1 MGIKMNRAMYNGQEI
16 KISEYDVNKAY
27 GKLKCY
33 YCNANISF
41 VNSHERDLGE
51 RKIIVQKYFRL
62 KRGEEHEKGCEYTV
76 DGAILNIH
84 ASCADNE
91 LMSKKDNKYVV
102 RLKLIAQDNENK
114 KSKNIADESG
124 HGNGKR
130 RHNYILSGK
139 KTAYLST
146 MNQIMKL
153 RTLVEYNSD
162 LEDKINLQY
171 YDKKGVSY
179 LVSWKNFYFDSENE
193 NDFSRLLRYL
203 TNKKVYH
210 PICVVGYI
218 KSISSYQTGRFRI
231 NLEPVSEGE
240 NKRVAIA
247 VYFESN
253 QIYEQLKDKKEC
265 KVIIYALFK
274 FYHEKEWIAPDEKKF
289 IYYNITGNVY
299 DVRQMLLLSKDTTV

>member
-1 MGIKMNRAMYNGQEI
+1 MGIKMNRARYNGQEI
-16 KISEYDVNKAY
+16 KISEYDVNKVY

-33 YCNANISF
+33 YCDADISF

-51 RKIIVQKYFRL
+51 RKIIIQKYFRL
-62 KRGEEHEKGCEYTV
+62 KRGEEHEKGCKYTV

-84 ASCADNE
+84 ASCADDV
-91 LMSKKDNKYVV
+91 LMSKRDNKYVV
-102 RLKLIAQDNENK
+102 RLMLISQDTAK
-114 KSKNIADESG
+114 KGSKNLADEPG
-124 HGNGKR
+124 RGKR
-130 RHNYILSGK
+130 QHNYIPSGK

-153 RTLVEYNSD
+153 RALVENNSD

-171 YDKKGVSY
+171 YDGKGVPY
-179 LVSWKNFYFDSENE
+179 LVSWKDFYFDSENE
-193 NDFSRLLRYL
+193 NDFGRLLRCL

-218 KSISSYQTGRFRI
+218 KSISEYQTGKFCI
-231 NLEPVSEGE
+231 KLETVSDEK

-247 VYFESN
+247 IYYENN
-253 QIYEQLKDKKEC
+253 QIYEQFKDKNDC
-265 KVIIYALFK
+265 KIITYAYFK
-274 FYHEKEWIAPDEKKF
+274 FYRKNEWIAPDDKKF

-299 DVRQMLLLSKDTTV
+299 DIRQMLLLSDDTTV